1 MSSFMLGIIGSLPSF
16 IRQRIIPD
24 MLIPEIVNNPSKV
37 QLCRL
42 SHAYFEHPDLKKFE
56 KFAMD
61 FGFVEAHRTK
71 DTIYFRGY
79 GKDQY
84 VYVATKSKDN
94 KARFMGSAF
103 VAASQEEFDKA
114 AKIKGAEVRNL
125 TEAPGGGKLITIARP
140 GDTFMHV
147 IYGQKE
153 REVDKHEAT
162 SSTHDSLG
170 PLNTPFEKPRQGR
183 FIHENLTVGH
193 QLLTDCQVNSNAST
207 KAQPSSTSS
216 AISAMSAQIST
227 ASWSFIPPTSTS
239 LLQISSSIPSSPKST
254 C

>member
-1 MSSFMLGIIGSLPSF
+1 MTGFMLGVIGSLPSC

-42 SHAYFEHPDLKKFE
+42 SHSYFEHPDLKHFD
-56 KFAMD
+56 KFAKD

-84 VYVATKSKDN
+84 VYVATKSKDK
-94 KARFMGSAF
+94 KARFFGSAF
-103 VAASQEEFDKA
+103 VAASEEEFDKA
-114 AKIKGAEVRNL
+114 AKIQGATVRDL
-125 TEAPGGGKLITIARP
+125 TDAPGGGKMVTIARP

-153 REVDKHEAT
+153 REVDQQEAT
-162 SSTHDSLG
+162 SSAHDSLG

-183 FIHENLTVGH
+183 
-193 QLLTDCQVNSNAST
+193 
-207 KAQPSSTSS
+207 
-216 AISAMSAQIST
+216 
-227 ASWSFIPPTSTS
+227 SFS
-239 LLQISSSIPSSPKST
+239 
-254 C
+254 